1 MEDFKIGDIVRIIN
15 IKDNKVLSILK
26 IQAGDLGKIIAINR
40 GTVRVDFY
48 ETYTEYGFF
57 YLRKS
62 RFEKIS

>member
-15 IKDNKVLSILK
+15 IKNNTALSILK
-26 IQAGDLGKIIAINR
+26 IQNGDIGKIIAINME
-40 GTVRVDFY
+40 TVRVDFY